1 MLPVTQNP
9 SPNSGLNL
17 ILFNIPQ
24 SCLLQMATASMLLLV
39 VADKATGKTL
49 SALGEASQEVF
60 RSDRLPLLDF
70 PAEQELNQS

>member
-9 SPNSGLNL
+9 SPNPGLNL
-17 ILFNIPQ
+17 ILFDIPQ

-60 RSDRLPLLDF
+60 RGDRLPVLDF
-70 PAEQELNQS
+70 PVEQELNQS